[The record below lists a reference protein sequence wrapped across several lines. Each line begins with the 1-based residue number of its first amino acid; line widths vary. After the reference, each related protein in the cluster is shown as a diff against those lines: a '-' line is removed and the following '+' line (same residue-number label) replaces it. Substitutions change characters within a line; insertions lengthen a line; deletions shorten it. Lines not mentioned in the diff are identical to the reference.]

1 MHQAFPLS
9 RNSSPYVDSLT
20 DVKDVPTQDTAF
32 SVGPVKMTVCGR
44 ESKKLEKG
52 KIKEVVTTAHILHA
66 ALSNVQHPEYGAAT
80 IPFPIPREDF
90 DYCIELLEAL
100 EIGKVSARD
109 CRVDEISSDWPILGR
124 LEGTNVDLDELDYLA
139 KRLDSF
145 DDGEAA
151 QFQAMT
157 ESLNLTDMKDLI
169 NLTFCCQ
176 QATVITDFSDLE
188 AVGHDHYMNTHGG
201 CAGVQELEALDGI
214 ETAILLIDGG
224 GGRVTRYGVV
234 YDNGMK
240 LDQSYDGRHFPAYLY
255 DPPMLLVALTSR
267 TGPEDTKNITW
278 LYLPAAKAQVERAVA
293 RSGINDPE
301 NMRFRFVECML
312 PDEIKAVLDFQSEP
326 LFSLNELSQTV
337 TNLSDK
343 DRKKL
348 GAVVAMTEPE
358 CTSQIRHL
366 AENLDQFDFIPD
378 VRTPAEYGRFMIQE
392 SGHFEYDPNLD
403 GFYDYE
409 GYGLRRMEQESGM
422 FTEQG
427 YVSYHGVLSLEELMM
442 ENPARQFREEQGF
455 QMGGI
460 Q

>member
-1 MHQAFPLS
+1 MDQC
-9 RNSSPYVDSLT
+9 
-20 DVKDVPTQDTAF
+20 
-32 SVGPVKMTVCGR
+32 M
-44 ESKKLEKG
+44 
-52 KIKEVVTTAHILHA
+52 LHA
-66 ALSNVQHPEYGAAT
+66 VLSNATHPEYGAVT

-90 DYCIELLEAL
+90 DHCIELVKAL
-100 EIGKVSARD
+100 EISKVSARD
-109 CRVDEISSDWPILGR
+109 CHVDEISRGWPILGR

-157 ESLNLTDMKDLI
+157 EALDLTDMKDLI

-188 AVGHDHYMNTHGG
+188 AIGREHYMNTHGG
-201 CAGVQELEALDGI
+201 CARAQELEALDGT

-240 LDQSYDGRHFPAYLY
+240 LDQSYDGRYFPAYLY
-255 DPPMLLVALTSR
+255 EPPMLMVALTSR
-267 TGPEDTKNITW
+267 MEPEDTKNITW
-278 LYLPAAKAQVERAVA
+278 LYLPAAKGQLERAMG

-301 NMRFRFVECML
+301 NMRFRFAECMF
-312 PDEIKAVLDFQSEP
+312 PDEVKAVLDFQSEP
-326 LFSLNELSQTV
+326 LFSLNELAQTV

-358 CTSQIRHL
+358 CASQIRHL

-378 VRTPAEYGRFMIQE
+378 VRTPAEYGRFMIQK

-403 GFYDYE
+403 RFYDYE
-409 GYGLRRMEQESGM
+409 GFGLQRMEQESGM
-422 FTEQG
+422 FTDHG
-427 YVSYHGVLSLEELMM
+427 YISYHGTLSMDELMA
-442 ENPARQFREEQGF
+442 EDPAQQFQAEQGF
-455 QMGGI
+455 QIGGI

>member
-1 MHQAFPLS
+1 MDQC
-9 RNSSPYVDSLT
+9 
-20 DVKDVPTQDTAF
+20 
-32 SVGPVKMTVCGR
+32 M
-44 ESKKLEKG
+44 
-52 KIKEVVTTAHILHA
+52 LHA
-66 ALSNVQHPEYGAAT
+66 VLSNATHPEYGAVT

-90 DYCIELLEAL
+90 DHCIELLKAL
-100 EIGKVSARD
+100 EISKVSARD
-109 CRVDEISSDWPILGR
+109 CHVDEISRGWPILGR

-157 ESLNLTDMKDLI
+157 EALDLTDMKDLI

-188 AVGHDHYMNTHGG
+188 AIGREHYMNTHGG
-201 CAGVQELEALDGI
+201 CARAQELEALDGT

-240 LDQSYDGRHFPAYLY
+240 LDQSYDGRYFPAYLY
-255 DPPMLLVALTSR
+255 EPPMLMVALTSR
-267 TGPEDTKNITW
+267 MEPEDTKNITW
-278 LYLPAAKAQVERAVA
+278 LYLPAAKEQLERAMG

-312 PDEIKAVLDFQSEP
+312 PNEVESILDFQSESI
-326 LFSLNELSQTV
+326 LALNELARAV
-337 TNLSDK
+337 TKLSDN

-348 GAVVAMTEPE
+348 GAVVTMAEPG
-358 CTSQIRHL
+358 CATQIRQL

-422 FTEQG
+422 FTDCG
-427 YVSYHGVLSLEELMM
+427 YISYHGTLRMDELMM
-442 ENPARQFREEQGF
+442 GDPAQQFQEEQGF

-460 Q
+460 